1 MISRA
6 LWLREEWYVVEN
18 ADADAILASNAI
30 MIHLFEPSTF

>member
-1 MISRA
+1 
-6 LWLREEWYVVEN
+6 VEN